1 MYNIENK
8 MIKTLERAN
17 RRQVL
22 LNGIKQNLNYIEIAT
37 QLGVKRGVISA
48 DIKAMRLSRDTDLR
62 DARRISLVNA
72 DIEKKS
78 ISKKRDEKFYDMTG
92 MTFQEQS
99 FKNMVSFY
107 KPELMKIINSRDHEN
122 AIRNLSKSTRK
133 TLIKN
138 GILKTRGKTVIVQQA
153 RDQLQ

>member
-1 MYNIENK
+1 MRMYNIENK

-72 DIEKKS
+72 DI
-78 ISKKRDEKFYDMTG
+78 
-92 MTFQEQS
+92 
-99 FKNMVSFY
+99 
-107 KPELMKIINSRDHEN
+107 
-122 AIRNLSKSTRK
+122 
-133 TLIKN
+133 
-138 GILKTRGKTVIVQQA
+138 
-153 RDQLQ
+153 